1 MSIAIADENFFN
13 KGLKLF
19 KDKKYEDARFMFE
32 RGIVFNPKDSNS
44 YLYLAKIYNIQED
57 QDKEE
62 KNLEATLLIEPNN
75 EEAILMS
82 MKIALE
88 RSNYSKVKDLSNTF
102 SKVCKKLCNENKEIL
117 DTLANIEPKKMSL
130 DKNLNKIL
138 IIDFGSQF
146 TQLIARRIRES
157 GVYSEIISH
166 KKVKNKNID
175 NSIKGI
181 ILSGGPLNVYQI
193 NKYSFD
199 KRIIEN
205 QIPVLGICFG
215 HQILSKLN
223 GGRVKQS
230 KYREFGLAN
239 IRKKRE
245 SILTKNFFNK
255 KNINKVWMSH
265 ADQVSKLPK
274 NFNVIASSQNSK
286 FAIIENKKK
295 NFYGVQFHP
304 EVTHT
309 ENGKKLINNFIFLIC
324 KIKRNWS
331 SKDQKIKLIKDVQ
344 NLVGKN
350 KVICALS
357 GGVDSSVVAQLLNK
371 AIGKNLFCIFVNT
384 GLLRKNEEIQ
394 VVKTFKKKLKIN
406 LIYVNAENEFLRK
419 LNNVSDP
426 EKKRK
431 IIGNLF
437 IKIFERYAKR
447 IKNVKFLAQ
456 GTLYPDLI
464 ESKSVTGSQTSKIK
478 SHHNVGGLPKKM
490 KLKLV
495 EPLKFLFKD
504 EVRKLGLEL
513 KLSKEIISRH
523 PFPGPG
529 LAIRMPGIITKEKI
543 KILKEADNYF
553 IQALR
558 EHNLYNKIWQAY
570 AALLPVKTVGVMG
583 DNRTYEYLCLLR
595 AITSEDGMTADFY
608 DFKKSFIQM
617 ISNKI
622 VNSIR
627 GVNRVVYDVTSKP
640 PSTIELE

>member
-1 MSIAIADENFFN
+1 
-13 KGLKLF
+13 
-19 KDKKYEDARFMFE
+19 
-32 RGIVFNPKDSNS
+32 
-44 YLYLAKIYNIQED
+44 
-57 QDKEE
+57 
-62 KNLEATLLIEPNN
+62 
-75 EEAILMS
+75 
-82 MKIALE
+82 
-88 RSNYSKVKDLSNTF
+88 
-102 SKVCKKLCNENKEIL
+102 
-117 DTLANIEPKKMSL
+117 MSL

-245 SILTKNFFNK
+245 SILIKNFFNK

-274 NFNVIASSQNSK
+274 NFKVIASSQNSK

-371 AIGKNLFCIFVNT
+371 AIGKKLFCIFVNT

>member
-1 MSIAIADENFFN
+1 M
-13 KGLKLF
+13 
-19 KDKKYEDARFMFE
+19 
-32 RGIVFNPKDSNS
+32 
-44 YLYLAKIYNIQED
+44 
-57 QDKEE
+57 
-62 KNLEATLLIEPNN
+62 
-75 EEAILMS
+75 
-82 MKIALE
+82 
-88 RSNYSKVKDLSNTF
+88 
-102 SKVCKKLCNENKEIL
+102 IL
-117 DTLANIEPKKMSL
+117 DQNL
-130 DKNLNKIL
+130 DKIL

-146 TQLIARRIRES
+146 TQLIARRIREL
-157 GVYSEIISH
+157 GAFSEIVSH
-166 KKVKNKNID
+166 KKINFKQINDSV
-175 NSIKGI
+175 KGI
-181 ILSGGPLNVYQI
+181 ILSGGPLNVYEI

-199 KRIIEN
+199 NKIVNKGVPI
-205 QIPVLGICFG
+205 LGICFG

-223 GGRVKQS
+223 GGKVKQS
-230 KYREFGLAN
+230 RHREFGSAY
-239 IRKKRE
+239 IYKKKE
-245 SILTKNFFNK
+245 SLLIKNFFKNK
-255 KNINKVWMSH
+255 KFVDVWMSH

-274 NFNVIASSQNSK
+274 NFDVVASSENSK
-286 FAIIENKKK
+286 FAIIENRFR

-309 ENGKKLINNFIFLIC
+309 ENGKIIIKNFIFLIC
-324 KIKRNWS
+324 RIKKNWS
-331 SKDQKIKLIKDVQ
+331 AKNQKIKLINNVRNK
-344 NLVGKN
+344 VGDN

-371 AIGKNLFCIFVNT
+371 AIGKKLYCVFVNT
-384 GLLRKNEEIQ
+384 GLLRKNEEKQ
-394 VVKTFKKKLKIN
+394 VIKTFKKKLKMN
-406 LIYVNAENEFLRK
+406 LIYVNAEKEFIKK
-419 LNNVSDP
+419 LKNVSDP

-464 ESKSVTGSQTSKIK
+464 ESKSVTGSNTSKIK

-513 KLSKEIISRH
+513 NLSKEIIQRH

-529 LAIRMPGIITKEKI
+529 LAIRMPGNITKEKI
-543 KILKEADNYF
+543 NILKEADF
-553 IQALR
+553 IFIKSLKDKG
-558 EHNLYNKIWQAY
+558 LYNKIWQAY

-627 GVNRVVYDVTSKP
+627 GINRVVYDITSKP

>member
-1 MSIAIADENFFN
+1 MS
-13 KGLKLF
+13 
-19 KDKKYEDARFMFE
+19 
-32 RGIVFNPKDSNS
+32 P
-44 YLYLAKIYNIQED
+44 NI
-57 QDKEE
+57 K
-62 KNLEATLLIEPNN
+62 
-75 EEAILMS
+75 
-82 MKIALE
+82 
-88 RSNYSKVKDLSNTF
+88 
-102 SKVCKKLCNENKEIL
+102 
-117 DTLANIEPKKMSL
+117 
-130 DKNLNKIL
+130 LNKIL

-146 TQLIARRIRES
+146 TQLIARRIREL
-157 GVYSEIISH
+157 GVFSEIVSH
-166 KKVKNKNID
+166 KKIRNKDID
-175 NSIKGI
+175 DSIKGI
-181 ILSGGPLNVYQI
+181 ILSGGPLNVYEI

-199 KRIIEN
+199 KNIIKN
-205 QIPVLGICFG
+205 GIPVLGICFG

-223 GGRVKQS
+223 GGKVKQS
-230 KYREFGLAN
+230 KHREFGLAN
-239 IRKKRE
+239 IFRRKDSFLIKG
-245 SILTKNFFNK
+245 LFNNK
-255 KNINKVWMSH
+255 KLIKVWMSH

-274 NFNVIASSQNSK
+274 NFDVIASSKNSK
-286 FAIIENKKK
+286 FAIVEDKSKK
-295 NFYGVQFHP
+295 FYGVQFHP

-309 ENGKKLINNFIFLIC
+309 EKGKKLIKNFIFLIC
-324 KIKRNWS
+324 RVRRNWS
-331 SKDQKIKLIKDVQ
+331 SKDQKNKLIKDVKLQ
-344 NLVGKN
+344 VENN

-371 AIGKNLFCIFVNT
+371 AIGKKLYCIFVNT
-384 GLLRKNEEIQ
+384 GLLRKNEEKQ
-394 VVKTFKKKLKIN
+394 VIETFKKRLKIN
-406 LIYVNAENEFLRK
+406 LIYVNAEKEFIKK
-419 LNNVSDP
+419 LTNVSDP

-437 IKIFERYAKR
+437 IKIFERYAKK

-513 KLSKEIISRH
+513 NLSKEIISRH

-529 LAIRMPGIITKEKI
+529 LAIRMPGVITKEKI
-543 KILKEADNYF
+543 NILKEADHYF
-553 IQALR
+553 IQALK
-558 EHNLYNKIWQAY
+558 EHGIYHKIWQAY

-608 DFKKSFIQM
+608 EFRKSFIQE

-627 GVNRVVYDVTSKP
+627 GINRVVYDVTSKP

>member
-1 MSIAIADENFFN
+1 
-13 KGLKLF
+13 
-19 KDKKYEDARFMFE
+19 
-32 RGIVFNPKDSNS
+32 
-44 YLYLAKIYNIQED
+44 
-57 QDKEE
+57 
-62 KNLEATLLIEPNN
+62 
-75 EEAILMS
+75 
-82 MKIALE
+82 
-88 RSNYSKVKDLSNTF
+88 
-102 SKVCKKLCNENKEIL
+102 
-117 DTLANIEPKKMSL
+117 MSL
-130 DKNLNKIL
+130 DQSLSKIL
-138 IIDFGSQF
+138 IVDFGSQF
-146 TQLIARRIRES
+146 TQLIARRIREL

-166 KKVKNKNID
+166 KKIKLKDIGET
-175 NSIKGI
+175 IKGI
-181 ILSGGPLNVYQI
+181 ILSGGPLNVYEI

-199 KRIIEN
+199 KKILN
-205 QIPVLGICFG
+205 LNIPVLGICFG

-223 GGRVKQS
+223 GGSVKQS
-230 KYREFGLAN
+230 KHREFGLAN
-239 IRKKRE
+239 IYKK
-245 SILTKNFFNK
+245 SDSLLTNNFFTTK
-255 KNINKVWMSH
+255 KYKKVWMSH
-265 ADQVSKLPK
+265 ADHVSKIPK
-274 NFNVIASSQNSK
+274 TFKVIASSINSK
-286 FAIIENKKK
+286 FAIVENKTKR
-295 NFYGVQFHP
+295 FYGVQFHP

-309 ENGKKLINNFIFLIC
+309 ENGKKIISNFIFLIC

-331 SKDQKIKLIKDVQ
+331 SKDQKNQLIKEVKKQ
-344 NLVGKN
+344 VGAE

-371 AIGKNLFCIFVNT
+371 AIGKKLYCIFVNT
-384 GLLRKNEEIQ
+384 GLLRKNEEVQ
-394 VVKTFKKKLKIN
+394 VVQTFKKKLKMN
-406 LIYVNAENEFLRK
+406 LIYVNAEKEFLK
-419 LNNVSDP
+419 NLNNVSDP

-437 IKIFERYAKR
+437 IKIFERYAKK
-447 IKNVKFLAQ
+447 IKKVKFLAQ

-513 KLSKEIISRH
+513 NLSKDIISRH

-529 LAIRMPGIITKEKI
+529 LAIRMPGLITNEKI
-543 KILKEADNYF
+543 KILKDADYYF

-558 EHNLYNKIWQAY
+558 DHGLYHKIWQAY

-608 DFKKSFIQM
+608 EFKKSFM
-617 ISNKI
+617 ETISNKI
-622 VNSIR
+622 VNNIR
-627 GVNRVVYDVTSKP
+627 GINRVVYDITSKP

>member
-1 MSIAIADENFFN
+1 M
-13 KGLKLF
+13 
-19 KDKKYEDARFMFE
+19 
-32 RGIVFNPKDSNS
+32 
-44 YLYLAKIYNIQED
+44 
-57 QDKEE
+57 
-62 KNLEATLLIEPNN
+62 
-75 EEAILMS
+75 IL
-82 MKIALE
+82 
-88 RSNYSKVKDLSNTF
+88 N
-102 SKVCKKLCNENKEIL
+102 
-117 DTLANIEPKKMSL
+117 
-130 DKNLNKIL
+130 KNLNKIL

-146 TQLIARRIRES
+146 TQLIARRIREF
-157 GVYSEIISH
+157 GVFSEIVSH
-166 KKVKNKNID
+166 KKVKNKDID
-175 NSIKGI
+175 NSVKGI

-199 KRIIEN
+199 KRIIKN
-205 QIPVLGICFG
+205 QVPVLGICFG

-223 GGRVKQS
+223 GGKVKQS

-239 IRKKRE
+239 INKKRE

-255 KNINKVWMSH
+255 KDINKVWMSH
-265 ADQVSKLPK
+265 ADEVSKLPK
-274 NFNVIASSQNSK
+274 NFKVIASSQNSK
-286 FAIIENKKK
+286 FAIIENKKE

-331 SKDQKIKLIKDVQ
+331 SKDQKIKLIKDVRE
-344 NLVGKN
+344 LVGKN

-371 AIGKNLFCIFVNT
+371 AIGKKLYCIFVNT
-384 GLLRKNEEIQ
+384 GLLRKNEETQ

-406 LIYVNAENEFLRK
+406 LIYVNAEREFLRK
-419 LNNVSDP
+419 LNKVSDP

-608 DFKKSFIQM
+608 DLKKTFIQM

-622 VNSIR
+622 VNGIR
-627 GVNRVVYDVTSKP
+627 GINRVVYDVTSKP

>member
-1 MSIAIADENFFN
+1 
-13 KGLKLF
+13 
-19 KDKKYEDARFMFE
+19 
-32 RGIVFNPKDSNS
+32 
-44 YLYLAKIYNIQED
+44 
-57 QDKEE
+57 
-62 KNLEATLLIEPNN
+62 
-75 EEAILMS
+75 
-82 MKIALE
+82 
-88 RSNYSKVKDLSNTF
+88 
-102 SKVCKKLCNENKEIL
+102 
-117 DTLANIEPKKMSL
+117 MSL
-130 DKNLNKIL
+130 DQNLNKIL

-146 TQLIARRIRES
+146 TQLIARRIREL
-157 GVYSEIISH
+157 GVFSEIISH
-166 KKVKNKNID
+166 KKIKLKDID
-175 NSIKGI
+175 QTVKGI

-199 KRIIEN
+199 KKIIN
-205 QIPVLGICFG
+205 LNIPILGICFG

-230 KYREFGLAN
+230 KHREFGLAN
-239 IRKKRE
+239 IYKKNE
-245 SILTKNFFNK
+245 SPLTKNFFNK
-255 KNINKVWMSH
+255 QKSKKVWMSH

-274 NFNVIASSQNSK
+274 NFKVIASSTNSK
-286 FAIIENKKK
+286 FAIVENKLKK
-295 NFYGVQFHP
+295 FYGIQFHP

-309 ENGKKLINNFIFLIC
+309 ENGKKLISNFIFLIC
-324 KIKRNWS
+324 KSKRNWS
-331 SKDQKIKLIKDVQ
+331 SKDQKVQLIKEVKDQ
-344 NLVGKN
+344 VGSE

-371 AIGKNLFCIFVNT
+371 AIGKKLYCIFVNT
-384 GLLRKNEEIQ
+384 GLLRKNEEVQ
-394 VVKTFKKKLKIN
+394 VVQTFKKRLKMN
-406 LIYVNAENEFLRK
+406 LIYVNAEKEFLKK
-419 LNNVSDP
+419 LHNVSDP

-437 IKIFERYAKR
+437 IKIFERYAKK

-513 KLSKEIISRH
+513 NLSKDIISRH

-529 LAIRMPGIITKEKI
+529 LAIRMPGIITNEKI
-543 KILKEADNYF
+543 KILKEADYYF
-553 IQALR
+553 IQALKD
-558 EHNLYNKIWQAY
+558 HGLYHMIWQAY

-595 AITSEDGMTADFY
+595 AITSEDGMTADFFE
-608 DFKKSFIQM
+608 FKKSFM
-617 ISNKI
+617 ETISNQI

-627 GVNRVVYDVTSKP
+627 GINRVVYDITSKP